1 MGAAAPG
8 DGGSRSASAAAAAA
22 ARTAQRE
29 REGLGG
35 REGVRGRRDEGTR
48 ERGAW
53 DLRTWEARRPGP
65 PVERGP
71 PSGGAM
77 PLAQLKEPWPLME
90 LVPLDP
96 EVSELGGG
104 RALAAGE
111 PESPQGRGGP
121 RRLCSRAGARAD
133 ASALRSLAPSPAPPL
148 LPRVCVRE
156 GQFRHSAEKPLSPE
170 RVCRGAL
177 RSDPRLTP
185 HT

>member
-8 DGGSRSASAAAAAA
+8 DGGSRSASAAAAA

-35 REGVRGRRDEGTR
+35 REGVRGRGDEGTR

-121 RRLCSRAGARAD
+121 QRLCSLAGARAD
-133 ASALRSLAPSPAPPL
+133 ASALRSLAPSPAPP
-148 LPRVCVRE
+148 PSAPGVCARGTVPPQRRE
-156 GQFRHSAEKPLSPE
+156 
-170 RVCRGAL
+170 
-177 RSDPRLTP
+177 TP
-185 HT
+185 